1 LIKLTN
7 QSSKKNFTSI
17 NLGYEISTNQ
27 SIISHSLS
35 KRQQRP
41 LSSVRN
47 QREQS
52 SISTRATVRSKKAYP
67 DGEMQ
72 IEYWKLMNEN
82 KDKFIGDIAVSN

>member
-1 LIKLTN
+1 
-7 QSSKKNFTSI
+7 
-17 NLGYEISTNQ
+17 
-27 SIISHSLS
+27 
-35 KRQQRP
+35 
-41 LSSVRN
+41 VRN